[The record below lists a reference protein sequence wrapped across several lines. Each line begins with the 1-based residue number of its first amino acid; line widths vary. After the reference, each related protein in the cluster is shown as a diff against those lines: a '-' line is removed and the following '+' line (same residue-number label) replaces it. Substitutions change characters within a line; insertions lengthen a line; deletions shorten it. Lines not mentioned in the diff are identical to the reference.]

1 MGDLN
6 SEITELDWL
15 NLFCSAILGKPNVQ
29 DNISCFRN
37 LNYKPFFFNKFNITI
52 EEEDTEKLKE
62 VTPDIILWNKELEL
76 VIIIEVK
83 GENSVKRKNLLQ
95 LNKYKEISIQ
105 EVQTRLRNATD
116 NPLITVKN
124 IYTGIVY
131 RKETISKCYLSDD
144 CRNLLEEIMKNHLA
158 FTQNHGEKLE
168 ILNNNIISFDDLLR
182 NALNNG
188 FDLPLNPLIVFYLTK
203 NPCKKGI
210 IWGIVNHIHD
220 KFYNNEIIDEIRI
233 NPILLRRDVFFY
245 SDVKLNK
252 ILEALENLSHLR
264 ICNRVDRE
272 YIFEFDKM
280 QDFDKIKEII
290 DRIDCK
296 QQKPFQKD
304 LINYLREKEPR

>member
-6 SEITELDWL
+6 SEITELEWL
-15 NLFCSAILGKPNVQ
+15 NLFHSAIQGKPDIQ

-37 LNYKPFFFNKFNITI
+37 LKYKPFFFNKFNLAI
-52 EEEDTEKLKE
+52 EEDDTEKLKE

-83 GENSVKRKNLLQ
+83 GENSVERRNLVQ

-105 EVQTRLRNATD
+105 EVQTRLRDATD
-116 NPLITVKN
+116 NPLIIIKN

-131 RKETISKCYLSDD
+131 RKETVSNCYLSDD
-144 CRNLLEEIMKNHLA
+144 CRNLLEEIMDNNLV

-168 ILNNNIISFDDLLR
+168 ILNNNLVSFDDLLR

-188 FDLPLNPLIVFYLTK
+188 FDLPLNPLIIFYLTK
-203 NPCKKGI
+203 NPCEKGV
-210 IWGIVNHIHD
+210 IWGIVNHIHNN
-220 KFYNNEIIDEIRI
+220 FYNNEKIDEIRI
-233 NPILLRRDVFFY
+233 NSILLRRDVFFY

-252 ILEALENLSHLR
+252 IIEALENLFRLG
-264 ICNRVDRE
+264 ICTRVDRE
-272 YIFEFDKM
+272 YIFEFDKI

-290 DRIDCK
+290 NRIDCK
-296 QQKPFQKD
+296 QQKPIQKD
-304 LINYLREKEPR
+304 LIHYLREREPR